1 MFFTFIENFI
11 TKKYYLL
18 LLSGLGTTLTVTAM
32 ASLIG
37 IILGFVLVLMQIIV
51 LPKKFIWLQKILN
64 RISVFYIDLIRGTP
78 VMVQLTFIWIVVF
91 GSISVPRILVGGI
104 AFGLNSGAYMAEIIR
119 SGIRSID
126 KGQMEAGLSMGLNR
140 LQTFRYIIIPQAF
153 KNILPSF
160 VNEIIALIK
169 ETSILC
175 VIGGIDIMRAG
186 DIMISNT
193 GNAVYPLII
202 VAICYLLLTTF
213 FSFIMR
219 KIENKIKTSGDKIC

>member
-64 RISVFYIDLIRGTP
+64 RISIFYIDLIRGTP

-140 LQTFRYIIIPQAF
+140 LQTFRYIIIPKGVFQYA
-153 KNILPSF
+153 
-160 VNEIIALIK
+160 
-169 ETSILC
+169 
-175 VIGGIDIMRAG
+175 
-186 DIMISNT
+186 
-193 GNAVYPLII
+193 
-202 VAICYLLLTTF
+202 
-213 FSFIMR
+213 
-219 KIENKIKTSGDKIC
+219 

>member
-64 RISVFYIDLIRGTP
+64 RISIFYIDLIRGTP

-91 GSISVPRILVGGI
+91 GSISIPRILVGGI

-126 KGQMEAGLSMGLNR
+126 KGQLEAGLSMGLNR

-169 ETSILC
+169 ETSILS
-175 VIGGIDIMRAG
+175 VIGGIDIMRAS

-202 VAICYLLLTTF
+202 VAICYLSLTTF